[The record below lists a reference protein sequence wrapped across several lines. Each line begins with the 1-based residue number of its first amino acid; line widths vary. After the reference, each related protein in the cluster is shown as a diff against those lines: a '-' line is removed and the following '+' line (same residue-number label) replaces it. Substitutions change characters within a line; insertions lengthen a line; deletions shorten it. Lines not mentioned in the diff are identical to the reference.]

1 MGARGNSR
9 RSQERGEVWVAVQ
22 PASGVTQRRVTDH
35 AAREEGMPP
44 HDYITKETVFYHT
57 HSTDYLLP

>member
-35 AAREEGMPP
+35 AAREEGMP
-44 HDYITKETVFYHT
+44 
-57 HSTDYLLP
+57 LPPRPP